1 MFRGRRCYV
10 AGHFYFSLDISAQ
23 GCSEIRLVE
32 HFSNEDHKANEDV
45 FSVSKITFA
54 QSYLF
59 FDYHSHLVG

>member
-10 AGHFYFSLDISAQ
+10 AGHFYFSLDITAQ

-32 HFSNEDHKANEDV
+32 HFSNKDGEANEDV
-45 FSVSKITFA
+45 ISVTKITFA

-59 FDYHSHLVG
+59 CNYNVHLVG